1 MSIMLSDSLFLS
13 NSYLITNSLLVCSSS
28 GTSQPLVLS
37 LGLKDHSAVLSEYTH
52 APTYTHTQCVCVY
65 THTFFIYIYTHTH
78 FFDNVMVKFIICLFD
93 NRIVKFITPWDY
105 AGDTERHCFCCHW
118 ESPLVAKCCCIFSCR
133 CLLDPWT
140 TSL

>member
-1 MSIMLSDSLFLS
+1 MTIMLSDSLFLS
-13 NSYLITNSLLVCSSS
+13 NSCLITNSLLVCSSS

-52 APTYTHTQCVCVY
+52 TCPHTHIHTYTVCVY
-65 THTFFIYIYTHTH
+65 IFFYLYTH
-78 FFDNVMVKFIICLFD
+78 FFENVMVKFIICLFD

>member
-1 MSIMLSDSLFLS
+1 MLSDSLFLS
-13 NSYLITNSLLVCSSS
+13 NSCLITNSLLVCSSS

-52 APTYTHTQCVCVY
+52 ALTHTH
-65 THTFFIYIYTHTH
+65 THTFFYIYIYTH
-78 FFDNVMVKFIICLFD
+78 FFDNVMVKLIICLFD
-93 NRIVKFITPWDY
+93 NRIVKFITRWDY